1 MKNTFLYKRSHS
13 NIELDINFLS
23 GRVKALIE
31 QDRYKL
37 CRIMDFLFTTIEDV
51 TMLEADDMG
60 TLI

>member
-1 MKNTFLYKRSHS
+1 MKNMFLCKRGCSD
-13 NIELDINFLS
+13 IELDINFLS